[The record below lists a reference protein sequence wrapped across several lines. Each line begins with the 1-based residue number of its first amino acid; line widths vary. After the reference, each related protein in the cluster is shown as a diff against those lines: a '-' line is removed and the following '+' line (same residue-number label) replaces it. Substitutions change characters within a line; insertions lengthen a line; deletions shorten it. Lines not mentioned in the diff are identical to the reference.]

1 MILQKEIEVIPTGK
15 IKYYYE
21 ELGYE
26 LHGKTPIFVKNEHLS
41 DTSKVMEQ
49 RKCDSEECE
58 NIFFRPHKDMVKNF
72 NKYGKDL
79 CPECVEKERVKRI
92 RETSLERYGVKN
104 PMMAKEI
111 QEKAKKTTLEHFG
124 VEYPTQNKQVIEL
137 RTSNFLEKYGV
148 ENPQQIESIKNKA
161 KQTNLKKYGSE
172 NPFGSKEI
180 QEKIRQTNLEKYG
193 TEYATQS
200 EEVKSKT
207 EETCLERYG
216 YSYTSQVP
224 EIKEKIKES
233 FIKNYGVDNSFD
245 IPGMRERIKQTM
257 IERYGVENP
266 MFNEEIKEKLR
277 QTLTQNGSVPTSK
290 PQAKLYELCKNWFP
304 QYNVLL
310 NYPLSSLS
318 LDIVLKLENNLKID
332 IEYDGWFWHKD
343 SGKKDFSRDWFV
355 QSQGYKVIRIKS
367 NTLLPTK
374 EQLEECIDYV
384 SQENHNFSRIFLQDW
399 KDLENKNNT
408 LKTETKQ

>member
-15 IKYYYE
+15 IKYYYK

-137 RTSNFLEKYGV
+137 RTFNFLEKYGV
-148 ENPQQIESIKNKA
+148 ENPQQVKQVKEKA

-180 QEKIRQTNLEKYG
+180 QEKIRQTNLERYG
-193 TEYATQS
+193 AKNPQQ
-200 EEVKSKT
+200 VKEIKEKT
-207 EETCLERYG
+207 EKTCLERYG
-216 YSYTSQVP
+216 FTTPLKNKEVQ
-224 EIKEKIKES
+224 EKIK
-233 FIKNYGVDNSFD
+233 NS
-245 IPGMRERIKQTM
+245 
-257 IERYGVENP
+257 
-266 MFNEEIKEKLR
+266 L
-277 QTLTQNGSVPTSK
+277 LANGTVPTSNE
-290 PQAKLYELCKNWFP
+290 QIKLYELCKEVFSNF
-304 QYNVLL
+304 QVKL
-310 NYPLSSLS
+310 NSPLFTLF
-318 LDIVLKLENNLKID
+318 LDIEIIDSKGNKID
-332 IEYDGWFWHKD
+332 MEYDGWFWHHLKKQKD
-343 SGKKDFSRDWFV
+343 RARDEVVKKY
-355 QSQGYKVIRIKS
+355 GYKIIRIKS
-367 NTLLPTK
+367 AGNLPTNQQLLDAYLSVTELNHSFACITLEDWIKK
-374 EQLEECIDYV
+374 ESEY
-384 SQENHNFSRIFLQDW
+384 
-399 KDLENKNNT
+399 NNT